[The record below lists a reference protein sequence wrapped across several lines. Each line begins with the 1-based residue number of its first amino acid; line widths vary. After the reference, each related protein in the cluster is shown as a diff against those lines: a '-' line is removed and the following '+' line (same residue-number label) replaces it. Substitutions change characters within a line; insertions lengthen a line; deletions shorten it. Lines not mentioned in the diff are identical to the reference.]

1 MIESTVTQ
9 DILFLYIKKKN
20 NTSCKSRKFLKSYG
34 LLIKKSKKA
43 NNKLI
48 VSENKFIVNQGSK
61 SS

>member
-20 NTSCKSRKFLKSYG
+20 NTSCKSRKFLKCYG
-34 LLIKKSKKA
+34 PLIKKKKA

-61 SS
+61 S